1 MTQSIN
7 ARLNALERTAGG
19 LRGPTHVFDERG
31 GELFSAKTGQP
42 VTVGHVNRLDAA
54 GAQTLVIRSFD
65 GPHVEGLNVDQV
77 INLGWGSDELAA

>member
-1 MTQSIN
+1 MTKSN
-7 ARLNALERTAGG
+7 AVRLSALERVAGG

-42 VTVGHVNRLDAA
+42 VTAAHVNRLDAA

-65 GPHVEGLNVDQV
+65 GPHVEGLNGDQV
-77 INLGWGSDELAA
+77 INLTWGTDEQS

>member
-1 MTQSIN
+1 MTKSN
-7 ARLNALERTAGG
+7 AVRLSALERVAGG

-42 VTVGHVNRLDAA
+42 VTAAHVNRLDAA
-54 GAQTLVIRSFD
+54 GAQTLVIRPWG

-77 INLGWGSDELAA
+77 INLTWGTDEQS